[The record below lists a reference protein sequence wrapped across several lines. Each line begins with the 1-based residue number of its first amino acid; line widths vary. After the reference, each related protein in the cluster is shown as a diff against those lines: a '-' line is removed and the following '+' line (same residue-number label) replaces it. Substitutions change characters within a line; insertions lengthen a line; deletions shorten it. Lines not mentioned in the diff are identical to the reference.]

1 MFKKLFIALL
11 AAVFAF
17 GGYVAMQP
25 PQFKVERSAT
35 MAATP
40 SAVFEQINDLKKWQ
54 AWSPWAKKDP
64 NAKMTYSGPSAGKD
78 AVSAWSG
85 NDDVGEGTMT
95 IVESKPSEVIRF
107 RLDFVKP
114 FPGTSEGDF
123 TFKSQG
129 DKTNVTWTL
138 KGEQGFLER
147 AICLLMGLN
156 MDKMIGTDYEAGLAN
171 LKAIVEGRT

>member
-1 MFKKLFIALL
+1 MFKRIFIALF
-11 AAVFAF
+11 AAVLAF

-25 PQFKVERSAT
+25 PEFRVERSAV

-40 SAVFEQINDLKKWQ
+40 AAVFEHINVLKKWQ

-64 NAKMTYSGPSAGKD
+64 NAKMTYEGPSAGKD

-85 NDDVGEGTMT
+85 NDDVGEGKMT
-95 IVESKPSEVIRF
+95 ITESKPSEVIRF

-114 FPGTSEGDF
+114 FPGTSEGGF
-123 TFKSQG
+123 TLKPQG
-129 DKTNVTWTL
+129 DKTSVTWTL
-138 KGEQGFLER
+138 SGEQGFLER

-156 MDKMIGTDYEAGLAN
+156 MDKMIGTDYEAGLSN